1 MEFCKTLAVTL
12 KRVDYSNTS
21 QIATFYTLNYGKL
34 QALARGSKRMGKKA
48 PGSIDLFSYNEIIF
62 LKKEPGSLH
71 LLTEWELLE
80 DFPAFRKEIERFY
93 SACYVVELLNKLSEE
108 GETDKPLFH
117 LLLDTLHSLSRDNNK
132 DLSLLAFELQLL
144 KHLGYLPGLGEC
156 TQCGKKF
163 PRNSGA
169 VFSPFQRGLICKT
182 CSGHSEVGARP
193 APNMAGF
200 QHAVPLQLSPPALG
214 TANFLAGCKLSALN
228 RLHVPQKVREELK
241 RLSTEYLSQIWGRP
255 VGTWR

>member
-21 QIATFYTLNYGKL
+21 QIATFYTLNYGKI

-93 SACYVVELLNKLSEE
+93 SACYAVELLNKLIDE

-169 VFSPFQRGLICKT
+169 VFSPFQRGLICKI
-182 CSGHSEVGARP
+182 CNGHSEVGARR
-193 APNMAGF
+193 
-200 QHAVPLQLSPPALG
+200 AVPLQLSPPALS

-228 RLHVPQKVREELK
+228 RLNVPQKVREELK
-241 RLSTEYLSQIWGRP
+241 GLSTEYLSQIWGRP
-255 VGTWR
+255 VGAWR

>member
-214 TANFLAGCKLSALN
+214 TANFLAGYKLSALN

>member
-12 KRVDYSNTS
+12 NRVDYSNTS

-34 QALARGSKRMGKKA
+34 RALARGSKRMGKKA
-48 PGSIDLFSYNEIIF
+48 LGSIDLFSYNEIIF
-62 LKKEPGSLH
+62 LKKEPGNLH

-169 VFSPFQRGLICKT
+169 VFSPFQRGLVCKT

-241 RLSTEYLSQIWGRP
+241 RLSTEYLSQIWGSP
-255 VGTWR
+255 VGAWR

>member
-62 LKKEPGSLH
+62 LKKEPGNLH

-80 DFPAFRKEIERFY
+80 DFQSFRKEIERFY

-144 KHLGYLPGLGEC
+144 KHLG
-156 TQCGKKF
+156 
-163 PRNSGA
+163 
-169 VFSPFQRGLICKT
+169 
-182 CSGHSEVGARP
+182 
-193 APNMAGF
+193 
-200 QHAVPLQLSPPALG
+200 
-214 TANFLAGCKLSALN
+214 
-228 RLHVPQKVREELK
+228 
-241 RLSTEYLSQIWGRP
+241 
-255 VGTWR
+255 

>member
-93 SACYVVELLNKLSEE
+93 SACYAVDLLNKLIDE

-169 VFSPFQRGLICKT
+169 VLSPFQRGLVCKT
-182 CSGHSEVGARP
+182 CSGHSEVGAR
-193 APNMAGF
+193 
-200 QHAVPLQLSPPALG
+200 HAVPLQLSPSALS

-255 VGTWR
+255 VGAWR

>member
-117 LLLDTLHSLSRDNNK
+117 LLLDTLYSLSRDNNK

-169 VFSPFQRGLICKT
+169 VFSPFQRGLVCKT

-200 QHAVPLQLSPPALG
+200 QRAVPLQLSPPALG

>member
-12 KRVDYSNTS
+12 NRVDYSNTS

-34 QALARGSKRMGKKA
+34 RALARGSKRTGKKA

-93 SACYVVELLNKLSEE
+93 SACYVVELLNKLIDE

-144 KHLGYLPGLGEC
+144 KHLGYLPELGEC

-169 VFSPFQRGLICKT
+169 VFSPFQRGLLCKT
-182 CSGHSEVGARP
+182 CSGHSEG
-193 APNMAGF
+193 GDG
-200 QHAVPLQLSPPALG
+200 LGLSPSALG

-241 RLSTEYLSQIWGRP
+241 RLSTEYLSQIWGSP
-255 VGTWR
+255 VGSWR

>member
-117 LLLDTLHSLSRDNNK
+117 FLLDTLYSLSRDNNK

-144 KHLGYLPGLGEC
+144 KHLGYLPELGEC

-169 VFSPFQRGLICKT
+169 VFSPFQRGLVCKT
-182 CSGHSEVGARP
+182 CSGHSEVGDSL
-193 APNMAGF
+193 G
-200 QHAVPLQLSPPALG
+200 LSPPALG

>member
-71 LLTEWELLE
+71 LLTEWELIE
-80 DFPAFRKEIERFY
+80 DFPALRKEIERFY
-93 SACYVVELLNKLSEE
+93 SACYAVELLNKLSEE

-182 CSGHSEVGARP
+182 CSGHSEG
-193 APNMAGF
+193 GDG
-200 QHAVPLQLSPPALG
+200 LGLSPPALS

-228 RLHVPQKVREELK
+228 RLHVPQKIREELK

-255 VGTWR
+255 VGAWR